1 MTSKHIIDIKVSIGQ
16 LMSLSYSNLIS
27 TFFLGNKHNKASLL
41 GDYMNL
47 YDNKKEFYSVL
58 K

>member
-1 MTSKHIIDIKVSIGQ
+1 MTNQHIIDIKVSIGQ

-27 TFFLGNKHNKASLL
+27 TFFLGNKHNKAFMLS
-41 GDYMNL
+41 DYMSL
-47 YDNKKEFYSVL
+47 YDNKKEFYAVL